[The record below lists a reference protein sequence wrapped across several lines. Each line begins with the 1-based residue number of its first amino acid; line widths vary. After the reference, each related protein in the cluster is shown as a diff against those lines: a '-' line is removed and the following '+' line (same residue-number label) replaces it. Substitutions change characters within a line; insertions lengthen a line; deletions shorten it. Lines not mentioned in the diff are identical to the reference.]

1 MDGFARERELCLL
14 FKRKNEASGV
24 CIDYSISN
32 KSVYIFVF
40 HKPGNWD
47 IEQGRND
54 LNRLWKN
61 FNLAFIGYK
70 AHCTVLK
77 YHNAETQNAITENM
91 FPMLNFNIENF
102 HSPEFQKYTSDY

>member
-40 HKPGNWD
+40 HKPG
-47 IEQGRND
+47 
-54 LNRLWKN
+54 
-61 FNLAFIGYK
+61 F
-70 AHCTVLK
+70 
-77 YHNAETQNAITENM
+77 
-91 FPMLNFNIENF
+91 
-102 HSPEFQKYTSDY
+102 